1 MDVASE
7 KLSQCRSAAS
17 YILYEDQQMM
27 IAVITKRFLVLYNC
41 MGQVFHRNIC
51 KDFPANVFGL
61 SHSFSVTLTEI
72 YFKNRI

>member
-17 YILYEDQQMM
+17 YILYEEQQMM

-41 MGQVFHRNIC
+41 MGQQ
-51 KDFPANVFGL
+51 
-61 SHSFSVTLTEI
+61 FSIVTSVKIFLLMFLGSATH
-72 YFKNRI
+72 FQLH